1 MAKRITILGSTGSIG
16 TSALKVIEA
25 LGPGYEVYALTANNN
40 IEQLA
45 DQVGR
50 YRPTA
55 VAIADENKYQ
65 DLKKL
70 LSGVDIEIL
79 AGMDALVELSQR
91 EPVDIVLTAIVGTAG
106 LEPVLAAAKAGKRL
120 AIANKEPLV
129 AAGELL
135 MKTASGSGS
144 EIIPVDSE
152 HSAVFQA
159 IQSGSID
166 QVRRIILTASGG
178 PFRTVSPDQ
187 IEDVSVE
194 QALEHPTWDMGPK
207 ITIDSATMMNK
218 ALEIIEARWLFG
230 IEADRIEVLIHPESI
245 IHSMVEFVDGSVIAQ
260 LGRPDMCLPIQYAL
274 TYPARVEGAPMRVDF
289 EKLGS
294 LHFEKADFK
303 KFRSLTLGYQAANLG
318 GTAAVVLNAANE
330 AAVQEFLAGRI
341 KFGNIVTLIEKC
353 LVEHNYKKDLTLD
366 KILVADAWARDFVCR
381 VLKDRC

>member
-16 TSALKVIEA
+16 TNALKVIES
-25 LGPGYEVYALTANNN
+25 LGSEYEVYALTANNS

-45 DQVGR
+45 DQVRR
-50 YRPTA
+50 YSPKA
-55 VAIADENKYQ
+55 VAIADENKYE

-79 AGMDALVELSQR
+79 VGMDALVELSQR
-91 EPVDIVLTAIVGTAG
+91 DQVDIVLTAIVGTAG

-135 MKTASGSGS
+135 MKTASDSGS
-144 EIIPVDSE
+144 DIIPVDSE

-159 IQSGSID
+159 IQSGNID
-166 QVRRIILTASGG
+166 QGRRIILTASGG
-178 PFRTVSPDQ
+178 PFRTASSDQ
-187 IEDVSVE
+187 MENVSVE

-260 LGRPDMCLPIQYAL
+260 LGLPDMCLPIQYAL
-274 TYPARVEGAPMRVDF
+274 TYPARVEGAPTRVDF

-303 KFRSLTLGYQAANLG
+303 KFRSLVLGYQAAKLS

-341 KFGNIVTLIEKC
+341 KFGNIVTSIERC
-353 LVEHNYKKDLTLD
+353 LDEHDYKKDLNLD
-366 KILVADAWARDFVCR
+366 EILTADAWARGFVCR
-381 VLKDRC
+381 SVKDKC